1 MKKLLFLLV
10 ALTATLMMNAQ
21 SIQVSLFNGQTLYGE
36 FSQVSDTILTIFNE
50 RGFQMNIPVSKVT
63 AVDLSGKNKITIED
77 GKFVLVT
84 KAQYAT
90 AQQYR
95 EGTRGIQDP
104 NYAVG
109 KALRATG
116 KTSLIV
122 GIPSLIA
129 GTILIAYGRSGSNVK
144 IPEMPQQSDYRNTQA
159 YLEALQKYSSDV
171 ANATQAAN
179 KDGLKKGNCTTA
191 GCVLMPFGA
200 ALTVVGI
207 PLCVKGKQLM
217 ELKVNY
223 TGTGAG
229 LALAW

>member
-1 MKKLLFLLV
+1 MKKIFFLLM
-10 ALTATLMMNAQ
+10 ALTATWCASAQ
-21 SIQVSLFNGQTLYGE
+21 NIDVTLYNGQHLYGTLTD
-36 FSQVSDTILTIFNE
+36 VSDTVLTIVNDHALKLS
-50 RGFQMNIPVSKVT
+50 IPISKV
-63 AVDLSGKNKITIED
+63 AFVDLSGKDKIVIQD
-77 GKFVLVT
+77 DKFVLIT
-84 KAQYAT
+84 KEQFRQDQYLKETSRAI
-90 AQQYR
+90 
-95 EGTRGIQDP
+95 GDP

-109 KALRATG
+109 KALKSAG

-223 TGTGAG
+223 TGNGAG